1 MRNTHRLLQII
12 VDCTHVCNTQLHCLW
27 IVLRMRN
34 ILKLSLSMFH
44 ELIHLAKKHKYI
56 IIPPNA
62 TVNKGQ
68 PSSTHCLIT
77 KQSVSKLVLLK
88 GLCVVQLFLN
98 PTKGELV
105 QKNEQSVHFQ
115 VSYTTLYIFHYMR
128 TRKSKLNMWPI
139 ICYSKER

>member
-1 MRNTHRLLQII
+1 MIKLRNTHRLLQIM

-105 QKNEQSVHFQ
+105 QKNFNN
-115 VSYTTLYIFHYMR
+115 LYI
-128 TRKSKLNMWPI
+128 SKYCTLLFIYFI
-139 ICYSKER
+139 ICVQGNLN